1 MDIGKIEN
9 MNDKV
14 TYIAEEYIEKAQKL
28 HKENIVVDAHL
39 DLAAEI
45 FYRRRGGE
53 KDVIRNHFL
62 ENWKYARLNLIVCAI
77 FIETD
82 LLPSMGLLNA
92 MDQIAVLY
100 EEVDSLHDEL
110 MIVKA
115 KEDLQKLKTT
125 DKIGI
130 LIYMEGLD
138 CIGTHVSLL
147 RSLYEMGVRGA
158 SLTWSRRNMLAT
170 GSGTS
175 RDKVNPKGGITDTGR
190 EVIRYMEEHHMFVDV
205 SHMNDDGFYDIAECA
220 AKPFIA
226 THSNARTVHYAHRN
240 LADDQMEI
248 LKKAGG
254 IMGLNCTGSFVG
266 VPLGATPEEC
276 LIGLCK
282 QLEYEVGKI
291 GSEHVGFGFDL
302 CDSYYLILP
311 SFPNSHYVE
320 EDCLPSHA
328 KMVEL
333 TAMLLERG
341 MAEKDVVNI
350 IGENFY
356 RYFMSILPE

>member
-100 EEVDSLHDEL
+100 EEVDFLHDEL

-190 EVIRYMEEHHMFVDV
+190 EVIRYME
-205 SHMNDDGFYDIAECA
+205 
-220 AKPFIA
+220 
-226 THSNARTVHYAHRN
+226 
-240 LADDQMEI
+240 
-248 LKKAGG
+248 
-254 IMGLNCTGSFVG
+254 
-266 VPLGATPEEC
+266 
-276 LIGLCK
+276 
-282 QLEYEVGKI
+282 
-291 GSEHVGFGFDL
+291 
-302 CDSYYLILP
+302 
-311 SFPNSHYVE
+311 
-320 EDCLPSHA
+320 
-328 KMVEL
+328 
-333 TAMLLERG
+333 
-341 MAEKDVVNI
+341 
-350 IGENFY
+350 
-356 RYFMSILPE
+356 